1 MKFPLNILLIIITAL
16 FSFCGGKGP
25 DSSVKSDTDSTAN
38 SFKWIEGKYI
48 VMNDQAG
55 FYYEEWIKVDENNYN
70 GTGYALTR
78 DCIDTVFSM
87 KMRLMHE
94 KDKTT
99 LFYDVKNQ
107 NENKETEFT
116 LTKGENN
123 VYVFE
128 NPFRDF
134 PSIMQYKILGDSVIE
149 VTERGFAKNKEKV
162 IEYRATRMN

>member
-1 MKFPLNILLIIITAL
+1 MKFPLNILLIIFTAL
-16 FSFCGGKGP
+16 FSFCGGGSPEAAKN
-25 DSSVKSDTDSTAN
+25 SDTDSTAN

-48 VMNDQAG
+48 VINEGAG
-55 FYYEEWIKVDENNYN
+55 FYYEEWIKIDNNNYT

-87 KMRLMHE
+87 KMRLMRE

-162 IEYRATRMN
+162 IEYRATKMN